1 MGKECRD
8 CLRDF
13 EITLRNIME
22 SLCETWKPAEERD
35 IESVRINLET
45 VDTRIGD
52 MKVAGCISPE
62 LESHLLKNVR
72 GAYEAADRGD
82 WFALEGFLINLHG
95 DLSGAG
101 LDQIAKFC
109 QRRG

>member
-1 MGKECRD
+1 LGKECRD

-13 EITLRNIME
+13 EITLKNLME
-22 SLCETWKPAEERD
+22 SLCEVWKPRGD

-45 VDTRIGD
+45 IDTRIGD
-52 MKVAGCISPE
+52 MKTAGCISPE
-62 LESHLLKNVR
+62 LESHLLKSLR
-72 GAYEAADRGD
+72 GAYEAVDRGD
-82 WFALEGFLINLHG
+82 WLALEGFLINLHG

-109 QRRG
+109 QRRE